1 MALAEGLVYREVQG
15 VLAVGG
21 HHRQHGHSRAVHELQ
36 LQRRVRGA
44 ETARD
49 AAERLHRARWQG
61 DAPGVVL
68 HGLRKG
74 YGVEVGVRCVDAEG
88 GGANE
93 GEAREVA
100 REGVGGRELHR
111 LEELRPRG
119 VALVGHLG
127 HVCDHVGDAD
137 LCRIPLVE
145 VEGRHRRAAAL
156 VRLNGGVLGTE
167 RRLLCWRRG
176 GRDRDGA
183 VDGVPGGVVDAL
195 AAPAKGEAVAASE
208 ILHTRSWC

>member
-68 HGLRKG
+68 RCAEMDKHGCLC
-74 YGVEVGVRCVDAEG
+74 E
-88 GGANE
+88 
-93 GEAREVA
+93 
-100 REGVGGRELHR
+100 
-111 LEELRPRG
+111 RG
-119 VALVGHLG
+119 
-127 HVCDHVGDAD
+127 D
-137 LCRIPLVE
+137 
-145 VEGRHRRAAAL
+145 
-156 VRLNGGVLGTE
+156 T
-167 RRLLCWRRG
+167 W
-176 GRDRDGA
+176 
-183 VDGVPGGVVDAL
+183 
-195 AAPAKGEAVAASE
+195 
-208 ILHTRSWC
+208 